1 MSIVPAQQDKARS
14 RRDWSARARL
24 TAIEALRYTR
34 FVGWMRRGLALGAFA
49 IIFAVLAFFFVQ
61 RQPRQLA
68 VSYEK
73 MGHVENDL
81 AMMKPRLTGS
91 DDKGNPFVITADAA
105 VQDPKNA
112 KRATLRN
119 IEADVATSGG
129 AWVNARARTG
139 HVDMGA
145 GQLELTGGIALYSDN
160 GYELHTESAAIDLGK
175 SIARGDRPVTGRGP
189 LGAIRAD
196 SFEANRE
203 TRQLELKGH
212 VRMTI
217 TRRKS

>member
-1 MSIVPAQQDKARS
+1 MSTVPAQQKEARA

-24 TAIEALRYTR
+24 TGIEALRYTR

-49 IIFAVLAFFFVQ
+49 VIFAVLAFFFVQ

-105 VQDPKNA
+105 IQDPKNT
-112 KRATLRN
+112 KRASLKN
-119 IEADVATSGG
+119 IEADVAMSGG
-129 AWVNARARTG
+129 SWVNARAKTG

-145 GQLELTGGIALYSDN
+145 GKLELTGGIDLYSDN
-160 GYELHTESAAIDLGK
+160 GYELHTERAFIDLGK
-175 SIARGDRPVTGRGP
+175 SVAVGDRPVTGRGP
-189 LGAIRAD
+189 LGAISAD
-196 SFEANRE
+196 SFQADRE
-203 TRQLELKGH
+203 TSRILLTGH

-217 TRRKS
+217 MRRKS

>member
-1 MSIVPAQQDKARS
+1 MTTAPAQQDEPRA

-34 FVGWMRRGLALGAFA
+34 FVSWMRRGLSLGAFA
-49 IIFAVLAFFFVQ
+49 VIFAVLAFFFVQ

-105 VQDPKNA
+105 IQDPRNT
-112 KRATLRN
+112 KRASLRN
-119 IEADVATSGG
+119 IEADVAMNGG
-129 AWVNARARTG
+129 SWVNARAKTG

-145 GQLELTGGIALYSDN
+145 GKLELTGGIDLYSDN
-160 GYELHTESAAIDLGK
+160 GYELHTERAFIDLGR
-175 SIARGDRPVTGRGP
+175 SIAMGDRPVTGRGP

-196 SFEANRE
+196 TFQAD
-203 TRQLELKGH
+203 RQTNQLLLTGN

-217 TRRKS
+217 IRRKS